1 MKRHELRELH
11 YITPICN
18 IRSILQNGIL
28 SHARAARLPHQS
40 VAMPV
45 IQARR
50 KNVCVPGGRRLHE
63 YANLYICARNPM
75 LYRLRHQHTS
85 ICVLAVSTAV
95 LDLPQVVVS
104 DSNASSD
111 YARFAPAPDGLT
123 IVDRDLVFADDWRHP
138 EQIEYWRRKAAK
150 CAEVLVPDRVEPRF
164 ISEAY
169 VSCELAQQTVAALG
183 VNLRVTVNRHLF
195 FV

>member
-1 MKRHELRELH
+1 MERHELRELH

-18 IRSILQNGIL
+18 IPSILQNGIL

-50 KNVCVPGGRRLHE
+50 KRVCVAGGRPLHQ

-75 LYRLRHQHTS
+75 LYRLRDQHTS

-95 LDLPQVVVS
+95 LDLPGVVVS
-104 DSNASSD
+104 DSNASSS
-111 YARFAPAPDGLT
+111 YARFASAPDGLA
-123 IVDRDLVFADDWRHP
+123 IVDRDRAFADDWRHSD
-138 EQIEYWRRKAAK
+138 QIEYWRRKVAK

-164 ISEAY
+164 ISAAY
-169 VSCELAQQTVAALG
+169 VSCEVAQQTVAALD